1 MFFKKNDST
10 FYLLSDKKKENALFS
25 IDIFEKLWTEFGETR
40 EREKKIV
47 KMFEKFL
54 IRIGDKYFENREI
67 FGYLDVIEI
76 GIFIYLIFL
85 LGNMSEKW
93 WVKKKDT
100 SF

>member
-25 IDIFEKLWTEFGETR
+25 IDSKNCEPNLENER

-67 FGYLDVIEI
+67 FGRNWNRY
-76 GIFIYLIFL
+76 FIYLFFSSSRKYEWKMM
-85 LGNMSEKW
+85 GE
-93 WVKKKDT
+93 KKKDT